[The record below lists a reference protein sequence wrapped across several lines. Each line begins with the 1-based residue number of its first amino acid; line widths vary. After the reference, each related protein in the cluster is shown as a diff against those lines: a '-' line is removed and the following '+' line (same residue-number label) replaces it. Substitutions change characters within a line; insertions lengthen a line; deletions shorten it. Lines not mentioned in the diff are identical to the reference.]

1 MKTYFDAK
9 FLQICAASSG
19 CLRSCFWREIKLL
32 FKRRCRAHV
41 MDKSM
46 PTAGLL
52 AQALIVKYQD
62 HLPLYR
68 QEGVFNRA
76 AFDTPRLTLA
86 Q

>member
-1 MKTYFDAK
+1 M
-9 FLQICAASSG
+9 
-19 CLRSCFWREIKLL
+19 LL
-32 FKRRCRAHV
+32 AGDQALVQAPVPGSRH
-41 MDKSM
+41 DKSM